1 MPTIKVLAESL
12 NTQENVPIEVY
23 QEFMQDIVSEIDRE
37 SKIIEDLLTLVR
49 MDKSVATLNITSVN
63 MNDLLETPPIL

>member
-1 MPTIKVLAESL
+1 MPTISNARHIVIVSHELKTPITSIKVLAESL

-37 SKIIEDLLTLVR
+37 SSTL
-49 MDKSVATLNITSVN
+49 I
-63 MNDLLETPPIL
+63 